1 MYVNAF
7 HWLFYRHSHQVVEFV
22 VLVDGEGGFFYSCWV
37 FSLERLD
44 EVGQIVAQMWGLIV
58 GYIFPCHSKAIGV
71 VVHQCGNPIVGGKGR
86 GIDVYC
92 RTVCLAPVD
101 DFLSPVSEEV
111 KTTGA

>member
-1 MYVNAF
+1 MLKF
-7 HWLFYRHSHQVVEFV
+7 SPRLRFS
-22 VLVDGEGGFFYSCWV
+22 SCWV

-71 VVHQCGNPIVGGKGR
+71 VVHQCGNPIVCGKGR

-111 KTTGA
+111 GCKAWGGFGAVA